1 MSRLTGKG
9 NMKPIVPACNDC
21 DIWKQLCKYKDL
33 EEQGRLIEQKHGRW
47 ELHGNDDDCGMSY
60 FCSEC
65 GDSFDEEWF
74 YVYGQFVG
82 WKYCPNC
89 GAKLAELKGTEE

>member
-1 MSRLTGKG
+1 MTRLTEYHNGVAVIKGKR
-9 NMKPIVPACNDC
+9 
-21 DIWKQLCKYKDL
+21 YKEAAEKLAYYEDL

-89 GAKLAELKGTEE
+89 GAKMLKGTEE